1 MEYGGAFQGHEDAGS
16 RPGNTTTDGGVGWR
30 CGESGRKSVLAFEG
44 GGGKRVWEEGGG
56 RRPHPLRQGRAGG
69 SARCRTSGG
78 DLGMSLRFSWSKVG
92 ERDDMWGHQSRLSV
106 RGEEEGSQLDLY
118 ASEDERVEGGG
129 RRNRAMRGV
138 KADLVPKQPKD
149 KERIFICFS
158 IYLID

>member
-1 MEYGGAFQGHEDAGS
+1 MGRRRRATTASSPSGA
-16 RPGNTTTDGGVGWR
+16 R
-30 CGESGRKSVLAFEG
+30 GRKREVQDERWRLRDVTPILLVEG
-44 GGGKRVWEEGGG
+44 
-56 RRPHPLRQGRAGG
+56 
-69 SARCRTSGG
+69 
-78 DLGMSLRFSWSKVG
+78 WSKVG
-92 ERDDMWGHQSRLSV
+92 ERDDMWGHRSRLSV